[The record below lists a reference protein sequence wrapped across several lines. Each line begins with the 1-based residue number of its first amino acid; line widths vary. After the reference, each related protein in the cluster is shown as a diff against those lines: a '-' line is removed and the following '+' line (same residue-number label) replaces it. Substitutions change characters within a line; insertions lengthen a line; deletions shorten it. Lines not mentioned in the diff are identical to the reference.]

1 VILGAAVAAD
11 RAGGASV
18 TNLEVVR
25 FHPEPSQF
33 AWTFGGVK
41 PVASVRPGTVLEV
54 WTEDAFGGRV
64 RGPEDVVSRVVEFPF
79 VNPQTGPFHVEGA
92 EPGDTLAVHFVS
104 IEPSRDW
111 AASTTVPLFGALS
124 ATHTTAMLH
133 EPLPEV
139 VWIYQVDRRRRTV
152 TYQAAAGDY
161 TVELPLDPMHG
172 TVGVAPG
179 AFEARSSLVP
189 DAHGGNMDTPEM
201 RAGATCYLGV
211 NVSGA
216 LFSLGDGH
224 CRQGEGETCGVAVEA
239 AMDTVLVLDLV
250 KGAATPWPRLETD
263 THIMTA
269 GSARPLEDAFRI
281 AQADLV
287 QWLASDFGLDPL
299 DGYQLV
305 TQASET
311 PVANVCDPNYTVVA
325 KLPKQYL
332 PERTLYGG
340 MHARMRELGRA
351 YLAERR

>member
-1 VILGAAVAAD
+1 M
-11 RAGGASV
+11 
-18 TNLEVVR
+18 TNLEVTTFR
-25 FHPEPSQF
+25 PDPSQF

-41 PVASVRPGTVLEV
+41 PVASVKPGTVLSV

-64 RGPEDVVSRVVEFPF
+64 RGPEDVASRVLDFRF
-79 VNPQTGPFHVEGA
+79 VNPQTGPFYIEGA

-139 VWIYQVDRRRRTV
+139 VWIYQVDRQRRTV
-152 TYQAAAGDY
+152 TYRAASGGH
-161 TVELPLDPMHG
+161 TVDLPLDPMHG

-201 RAGATCYLGV
+201 RAGTTCYLGV
-211 NVSGA
+211 NVEGA

-239 AMDTVLVLDLV
+239 AMDTVLVLDLI
-250 KGAATPWPRLETD
+250 KGVPTPWPRLESD

-287 QWLASDFGLDPL
+287 QWLATDFGLDAL

-325 KLPKQYL
+325 KLRKQYL
-332 PERTLYGG
+332 PARSVYGG
-340 MHARMRELGRA
+340 MHARLRDMGAAWAAEGR
-351 YLAERR
+351 